1 MPASL
6 ATVTE
11 EAIREQA
18 YYLWERDGRPW
29 GRDREFWER
38 AVAELTALKQR
49 TATRKAAPRTSD
61 IEKAIRAKA
70 PAKPKA
76 ASKPR
81 AAKPKADDKVVVDPP
96 KARTPRAKAKA

>member
-6 ATVTE
+6 AQVTE

-29 GRDREFWER
+29 GRDREFWDR

-49 TATRKAAPRTSD
+49 TATRRTAVRTGEL
-61 IEKAIRAKA
+61 EKAVRPKA
-70 PAKPKA
+70 PAKA
-76 ASKPR
+76 RS
-81 AAKPKADDKVVVDPP
+81 AAKPKVDDKVVVDPP
-96 KARTPRAKAKA
+96 KARTSKARTKG